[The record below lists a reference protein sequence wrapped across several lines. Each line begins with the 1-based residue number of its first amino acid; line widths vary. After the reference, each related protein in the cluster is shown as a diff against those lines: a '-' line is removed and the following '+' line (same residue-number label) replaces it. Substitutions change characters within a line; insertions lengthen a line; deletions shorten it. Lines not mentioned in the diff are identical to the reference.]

1 LKGKAILE
9 FTAQHFANLF
19 SFYLLFQVVAG
30 REDGCREGD
39 GIEGW
44 LEQGDGCDKR

>member
-19 SFYLLFQVVAG
+19 SFCLLLQVVAG
-30 REDGCREGD
+30 RDGWGERQVGVGE
-39 GIEGW
+39 W
-44 LEQGDGCDKR
+44 LVRARGRL